1 MVSGISSADS
11 VQPDLFE
18 YDPDRSQKFRA
29 LSTTLDKINGKM
41 GADTVMLGAQ
51 QYCEKGEDGKSIKF
65 VNAIRRAMKSPDYST
80 SLDAFTVN

>member
-18 YDPDRSQKFRA
+18 YDPERSQKYEA
-29 LSTTLDKINGKM
+29 LSTTLDKINGKL

-51 QYCEKGEDGKSIKF
+51 QYRDKSKDGKSVKF

-80 SLDAFTVN
+80 TLDAFTVG